1 MKLDVGCGNFP
12 TDDVNCDLYRVDIGG
27 GYRSKAGFFRLD
39 INAKLKPE
47 ILADA
52 QYLPFRNN
60 TINEIYCSHILEH
73 LQNPR
78 LTIREIAR
86 ILKSK
91 GTATI
96 IVPNIRFPWTIYL
109 RYKYGGMRSPFEKH
123 RWKITQ
129 TSLKKI
135 INDSGL
141 VASELQPLDGH
152 EMHWGIEWIL
162 FATKFQ
168 FITKIILFAKR
179 QIKWL
184 DKIICIIN
192 KSFYKRLDNPPELKI
207 HTIKL
212 LTDRSL
218 NKNLSLR

>member
-39 INAKLKPE
+39 IDANLKPE
-47 ILADA
+47 MLADA

-78 LTIREIAR
+78 LTVREIAR

-91 GTATI
+91 GVATI

-109 RYKYGGMRSPFEKH
+109 RYKYGARVLLLKSIGGK
-123 RWKITQ
+123 
-129 TSLKKI
+129 SLRH
-135 INDSGL
+135 
-141 VASELQPLDGH
+141 PL
-152 EMHWGIEWIL
+152 
-162 FATKFQ
+162 
-168 FITKIILFAKR
+168 R
-179 QIKWL
+179 
-184 DKIICIIN
+184 
-192 KSFYKRLDNPPELKI
+192 
-207 HTIKL
+207 KL
-212 LTDRSL
+212 LMIVVLLPQNYNPWMVT
-218 NKNLSLR
+218 KCIGV